1 MCIFTPPSFSRETNR
16 ALSTSSSESAPG
28 EGRSLELLCDP
39 WAPDPLD
46 PSEGSLLNSIGVKGD
61 GIGLMG
67 GGGGDACLLGVQK
80 SPPGSTGLAGRV
92 LGAVVN
98 RSHVLVR
105 LMSHSICVGCLCSPY
120 TFSG

>member
-1 MCIFTPPSFSRETNR
+1 MFVDTPASACASNRVCMFTPPSFSRETNR

-67 GGGGDACLLGVQK
+67 GGGGEACLLGVQK
-80 SPPGSTGLAGRV
+80 SPPGRTGLAGHG

-98 RSHVLVR
+98 CSHVLVR
-105 LMSHSICVGCLCSPY
+105 LM
-120 TFSG
+120 